1 MSVGLY
7 LRGQQSQENQL
18 AKDAMPC
25 QTPQSPVQMGWR
37 RVARAV
43 TALRAQ
49 NPVSKS
55 PNNISDKDRRCVVC
69 TAEPHLAYDSS
80 ALALVSSYPIK
91 LFMKQKSQTTYDIF
105 RNTTQYG

>member
-25 QTPQSPVQMGWR
+25 QTPQSPVR
-37 RVARAV
+37 CVARAV

-49 NPVSKS
+49 KHQ
-55 PNNISDKDRRCVVC
+55 RRNRHCVVC
-69 TAEPHLAYDSS
+69 TAEPPLAYGCS
-80 ALALVSSYPIK
+80 ALALMSSYLIK
-91 LFMKQKSQTTYDIF
+91 LFMKQKRQTTDGIF
-105 RNTTQYG
+105 RNTAQDG

>member
-25 QTPQSPVQMGWR
+25 QTPQSPVRWGWR

-49 NPVSKS
+49 QHQRQAQSL
-55 PNNISDKDRRCVVC
+55 CC
-69 TAEPHLAYDSS
+69 LH
-80 ALALVSSYPIK
+80 
-91 LFMKQKSQTTYDIF
+91 
-105 RNTTQYG
+105 G

>member
-1 MSVGLY
+1 MSVGSY

-25 QTPQSPVQMGWR
+25 QTPQSPVRWGWR

-49 NPVSKS
+49 KHQ
-55 PNNISDKDRRCVVC
+55 RRNRHCVVC
-69 TAEPHLAYDSS
+69 TAEPPLAYGCS
-80 ALALVSSYPIK
+80 ALALMSSYLIK
-91 LFMKQKSQTTYDIF
+91 LFMKQKKQTTDGIF
-105 RNTTQYG
+105 RNTAQDG

>member
-1 MSVGLY
+1 MSVALY

-25 QTPQSPVQMGWR
+25 QTPQSPVRWGWR

-49 NPVSKS
+49 KHQRRN
-55 PNNISDKDRRCVVC
+55 RRCVVC
-69 TAEPHLAYDSS
+69 TAEPHLAYDCS

>member
-1 MSVGLY
+1 MSLGLY

-25 QTPQSPVQMGWR
+25 QTPQSPVRWGWR

-49 NPVSKS
+49 KPVSKS
-55 PNNISDKDRRCVVC
+55 PNNISDKPSRCVVC
-69 TAEPHLAYDSS
+69 TAEPHLAYDCS

-105 RNTTQYG
+105 RNTAQYG

>member
-25 QTPQSPVQMGWR
+25 QTPQSPVRWGWR

-49 NPVSKS
+49 KPVY
-55 PNNISDKDRRCVVC
+55 NISVGTV
-69 TAEPHLAYDSS
+69 A
-80 ALALVSSYPIK
+80 V
-91 LFMKQKSQTTYDIF
+91 LFARLSPL
-105 RNTTQYG
+105 